1 MSRTLLSNAASYSE
15 PGSRV
20 AVSCRRD
27 GADAVISVADTGVG
41 IAPQALPTVWNLFTQ
56 VRDALDKAQ
65 GGLGI
70 GLALV
75 KELVEMHGGTE
86 AAASPDVGRGS
97 TFILRLALVAHD
109 AVEEDDR
116 RKTREVGFDGHLGKP
131 VEVDVLMKLLASLS
145 PKMERQRTEC

>member
-27 GADAVISVADTGVG
+27 SADAVISVADTGVG

-75 KELVEMHGGTE
+75 KKLVEMHGGTE
-86 AAASPDVGRGS
+86 AAASADVGRGS
-97 TFILRLALVAHD
+97 TFILRLALVAND